1 MSDNIKKIVIA
12 PPSRNGSPR
21 ISPRVL
27 SSKNEEPAEP
37 LDLNDLV
44 KHIHIIVKL

>member
-1 MSDNIKKIVIA
+1 MSDNIKKIVIV
-12 PPSRNGSPR
+12 SRNGSPR
-21 ISPRVL
+21 TSPRVL